1 MPAAARPPPP
11 FSPLCTPFARK
22 GGARGHVA
30 PGPSLGR
37 TALYRATRPPTPP
50 FPIHAGAHEGT
61 PLRIASAPSRSLF
74 APPRSREKGA
84 RDPPDPSL
92 LHRAQK
98 GGARGEGH
106 PAPLP
111 VATGPSPSPLT
122 APPCTRARHPRP
134 HSRGRGGAQRH
145 AAPGTSLPPWPRHP
159 VRAGRGTRDSPLP
172 PAPPLPPSTAPPC
185 TRGKGSREGTPP
197 LAPPFPFA
205 QKGRARGAR
214 RRRHLPSSTPP
225 CTRRKG
231 ARKGTRHAPRDPT
244 LPIRTEGARTRDSPF
259 PLAAPLRTHG
269 QGARKAK
276 PPHPVAPHSRG
287 KGRTRPP
294 ASLRV
299 AQQDQRRLCVPA
311 FTAPA
316 PRFRTPLYD
325 LDKK

>member
-1 MPAAARPPPP
+1 MAGTMLPPQGLEQPFSLPLLLSPPSPSFPTPPSRIDRRPPTSHADQRHTMPAAARPPPP

-50 FPIHAGAHEGT
+50 FPIRVGAHEGT

-84 RDPPDPSL
+84 RDP
-92 LHRAQK
+92 R
-98 GGARGEGH
+98 
-106 PAPLP
+106 PL
-111 VATGPSPSPLT
+111 PSPSR
-122 APPCTRARHPRP
+122 AEGGRTRARHPQP

-159 VRAGRGTRDSPLP
+159 VRAGRGTRDSPSP

-185 TRGKGSREGTPP
+185 TRGKGACEGTPP
-197 LAPPFPFA
+197 LHPSHSR
-205 QKGRARGAR
+205 GRGA
-214 RRRHLPSSTPP
+214 H
-225 CTRRKG
+225 KG
-231 ARKGTRHAPRDPT
+231 
-244 LPIRTEGARTRDSPF
+244 L
-259 PLAAPLRTHG
+259 PLAAPLRTRG
-269 QGARKAK
+269 QGAREAK

-299 AQQDQRRLCVPA
+299 AQQDRRRLRVPA

-316 PRFRTPLYD
+316 PRFRAPLYD